1 MVAVGRQD
9 VPQIS
14 LRTAG
19 FRFRQHPEHCT
30 DATEV
35 IVLSSVEQVDMYHLR
50 FLFIHRSFCDSYS
63 VQIYQIIT
71 IWNSLYPYFSFHAHI
86 CQPLRVCV
94 GRKNYLQS
102 IVRTHRIAPP
112 EMSWSATACTIGHQK
127 VCVRIAG
134 TETCTMQP
142 VRTCHPNRLPS
153 RYIPSSRPLFAPSFR
168 PCRPLSAPPNQ
179 PPSDPCKCHVN
190 QM

>member
-30 DATEV
+30 DAAEV

-50 FLFIHRSFCDSYS
+50 FLFAHRSFCDVCSM
-63 VQIYQIIT
+63 QIYQIIT
-71 IWNSLYPYFSFHAHI
+71 IWNNLYPYFSFHAHI

-112 EMSWSATACTIGHQK
+112 EMSWSATAAPSAIGRWASGSPAPK
-127 VCVRIAG
+127 PAPCSPS
-134 TETCTMQP
+134 EP
-142 VRTCHPNRLPS
+142 VIRTVSHLVTPPRHVLFLPL
-153 RYIPSSRPLFAPSFR
+153 LFAPVAPCPPLQTTSVR
-168 PCRPLSAPPNQ
+168 P
-179 PPSDPCKCHVN
+179 V
-190 QM
+190 